1 MNKKDKTLKVSLL
14 NTGLLKMDVGKGLKP
29 EEVRYIALKMLAMYP
44 SKRKTIVPTKIDI
57 AIDND

>member
-1 MNKKDKTLKVSLL
+1 
-14 NTGLLKMDVGKGLKP
+14 MDVGKGLKP

-57 AIDND
+57 DIDTD